1 MKLYFEDVE
10 SPEDDISKAVDA
22 ELQTLTNDIQRLVS
36 LYRTLK
42 KKKSENESNKDV
54 LSQILNVLDKIV
66 ISIPSVE
73 DKKNK

>member
-36 LYRTLK
+36 LYKDLK

-54 LSQILNVLDKIV
+54 LSQILNVLDKII

-73 DKKNK
+73 DKKDK